1 MLECQIIFVISSAL
15 IADIKQNYFKTELVL
30 SCWHVAGNG
39 DYILNPHNEQAGK
52 TRCHVPHSEK
62 KNMQS
67 DIWSTAVQSIKHV
80 FMSESVCVFVC
91 WDKKWTFAPLKVWFT
106 AHCLAAS
113 WGRFTKNSEQTEV
126 CTTITNIPASVCVCV
141 CCWVTLFEASD
152 SESRWVCQGSCTAQL
167 VWQHCGMRWWCSL
180 SSGSSGRWWNLLVHK
195 G

>member
-91 WDKKWTFAPLKVWFT
+91 WDKKWTFSPLKVWFT

-113 WGRFTKNSEQTEV
+113 WGQIYQKQR
-126 CTTITNIPASVCVCV
+126 TNWSLHNNNKHPCLCVCV
-141 CCWVTLFEASD
+141 CLLLSHI
-152 SESRWVCQGSCTAQL
+152 
-167 VWQHCGMRWWCSL
+167 VWGLWQW
-180 SSGSSGRWWNLLVHK
+180 K
-195 G
+195 